1 MNTGLTSNA
10 YLLGINGDYTNTCI
24 QVSDGDILGRDE
36 TVCAFVVDHQL
47 VSRKHCIIVY
57 AHGKWQIEDLGS
69 TNGIYLGYLKIK
81 QPHSLS
87 DGDIIGIG
95 NPEVLAFRFLTSKPE
110 NDSCIFTLP
119 SSSSL
124 LIGRQLDNN
133 IAIPFD
139 KSISNKHARLFRSS
153 SGWMLQDIGSSN
165 GTWINGSKINKREL
179 SQGDIVTVGNTN
191 LKFEERH
198 DDTINVVI
206 QNPISTLSLKAINL
220 DLVVGSRVKKSILK
234 QVCLDIRGGEFVGI
248 LGPSGAGKTT
258 LLTTLN
264 GYNRP
269 TSGHVLLNASNL
281 YGSYDMYRNIIGY
294 VPQDDVVYSELT
306 VYQSLYYVTKL
317 RLPSDLSEDER
328 SERIKKTIA
337 DLNLEHVRNERIT
350 SLSGGQRK
358 RVSVAAELIT
368 QPRILYMDEP
378 TSGLDPSTEERLMI
392 HLKSL
397 AKHSKTTILITTH
410 ILYNLQLLDKIIIM
424 ARGNLC
430 YYGSPDQILDYFSM
444 LAGYQITRPTQIF
457 DYLEGRSVNQTSE
470 LPSQHLV
477 QIADKAA
484 IEFKHTELYQDNI
497 EKPISHVMPSIIDNK
512 PVRNVK
518 KPRSIPKWAI
528 FSPAAIFILAR
539 RHLTIKTSNSKNF
552 FVYLLV
558 PLVLGMVTLSM
569 SAPEPLSADQA
580 AQNRLE
586 ISKQVGSSGVTIG
599 NVLSSVFTERSSQN
613 VDAVSMLYS
622 IKYANIINLPIPLSV
637 LLMYVMMASFTG
649 TLMACMEL
657 SSERELFRREYMAG
671 LNINDYLLSKL
682 PFLFGLTAIQ
692 VTIFLLICAFRPE
705 LSEVN
710 VLMVFAVLIAV
721 SWAACVIG
729 LLVSAL
735 DPTRGQLSVVLAVVV
750 VLPQLV
756 LSGALGPD
764 FYAGMDVFMKRIAD
778 LLPSRWGFEM
788 LLTASFDHPDR
799 SHYNWIGDLI
809 KNQMGFEFGRQ
820 VYYKGLLYLLVQSFA
835 VLSLTRWL
843 IVRRFKM

>member
-1 MNTGLTSNA
+1 MA
-10 YLLGINGDYTNTCI
+10 
-24 QVSDGDILGRDE
+24 V
-36 TVCAFVVDHQL
+36 
-47 VSRKHCIIVY
+47 
-57 AHGKWQIEDLGS
+57 
-69 TNGIYLGYLKIK
+69 
-81 QPHSLS
+81 
-87 DGDIIGIG
+87 
-95 NPEVLAFRFLTSKPE
+95 
-110 NDSCIFTLP
+110 
-119 SSSSL
+119 
-124 LIGRQLDNN
+124 
-133 IAIPFD
+133 
-139 KSISNKHARLFRSS
+139 
-153 SGWMLQDIGSSN
+153 
-165 GTWINGSKINKREL
+165 
-179 SQGDIVTVGNTN
+179 
-191 LKFEERH
+191 
-198 DDTINVVI
+198 
-206 QNPISTLSLKAINL
+206 NL
-220 DLVVGSRVKKSILK
+220 DLTVGARVKKSILK
-234 QVCLDIRGGEFVGI
+234 QVCLDIRGGEFIGI

-269 TSGHVLLNASNL
+269 SSGHVLLNSSDL
-281 YGSYDMYRNIIGY
+281 YASYDMYRNIIGY

-328 SERIKKTIA
+328 EERIRQTIA

-378 TSGLDPSTEERLMI
+378 TSGLDPSTEERLML
-392 HLKSL
+392 HLKHM
-397 AKHSKTTILITTH
+397 AKHNKTTILITTH

-430 YYGSPDQILDYFSM
+430 YYGSPDQILEYFSR
-444 LAGYQITRPTQIF
+444 LAGYQLTRPTQIF
-457 DYLEGRSVNQTSE
+457 DYLEGRSANQTSE
-470 LPSQHLV
+470 LPSQYLF

-484 IEFKHTELYQDNI
+484 SQFKHSELYDNNI
-497 EKPISHVMPSIIDNK
+497 QQPITAVIPSILDNK
-512 PVRNVK
+512 SDSVVK
-518 KPRSIPKWAI
+518 KSSSIPKWAV
-528 FSPAAIFILAR
+528 FSPAAIFVLAK
-539 RHLTIKTSNSKNF
+539 RHLAIKTSNSKNF

-558 PLVLGMVTLSM
+558 PLVLGLVTLSM

-580 AQNRLE
+580 VQNKID
-586 ISKQVGSSGVTIG
+586 ISKHVGG
-599 NVLSSVFTERSSQN
+599 NNNVIEQVLSSVFSERNASDA
-613 VDAVSMLYS
+613 DAVSILYS

-657 SSERELFRREYMAG
+657 SSERALFRREYMAG
-671 LNINDYLLSKL
+671 LNVNDYLLSKL
-682 PFLFGLTAIQ
+682 PFLFGLTAMQ
-692 VTIFLLICAFRPE
+692 VTLFLLICAFRPE
-705 LSEVN
+705 LSEMN
-710 VLMVFAVLIAV
+710 LLMVYVVLIAV

-764 FYAGMDVFMKRIAD
+764 FYAGMEVAMKRIAD

-788 LLTASFDHPDR
+788 LLTASFDLPDR
-799 SHYNWIGDLI
+799 PHYSWIGDLV

-820 VYYKGLLYLLVQSFA
+820 VYYKGLVYLLVQSIT
-835 VLSLTRWL
+835 VLTLTRWL